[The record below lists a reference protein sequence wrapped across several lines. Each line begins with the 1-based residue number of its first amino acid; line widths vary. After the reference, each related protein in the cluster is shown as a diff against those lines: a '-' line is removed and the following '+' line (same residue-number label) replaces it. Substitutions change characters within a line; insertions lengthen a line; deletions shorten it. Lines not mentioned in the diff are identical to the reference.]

1 MKFFLAYG
9 KVYLVRKRGGI
20 DHGKL
25 YAMKVLRKAVLVQK
39 KKSAEHTKTERE
51 VSLTN
56 TQNLT
61 EFHHNLIVNY
71 FKNSKIYLVL
81 SVSIIVSCSSN

>member
-1 MKFFLAYG
+1 MFIIIATTIHNLISHLLFLAYG

-51 VSLTN
+51 VSLVRN
-56 TQNLT
+56 P
-61 EFHHNLIVNY
+61 I
-71 FKNSKIYLVL
+71 
-81 SVSIIVSCSSN
+81 